1 MKTHVCAQVFVGN
14 TAEESGVF
22 ERVVLVVRYLF
33 RFCVES
39 CLLYLILCLIG
50 NLLCSVKYCVVAPQ
64 CNL

>member
-1 MKTHVCAQVFVGN
+1 MGN

-22 ERVVLVVRYLF
+22 ERVILVVRYLF